1 MSQRDLAAELRAARV
16 VAPDHVREQV
26 RLIADAATPPTRRF
40 TWRRAL
46 VIAVPAAAA
55 IATAVIVTR
64 PSHEHRALPLIQHGE
79 LAPTIRAQKSSTGAV
94 PAPVPAPSPSRAQ
107 RYGAFL
113 SLRIATATGVS
124 DGVKRALGV
133 ASSLG

>member
-26 RLIADAATPPTRRF
+26 RLIAAAATPPARRF

-55 IATAVIVTR
+55 IAAAVIVTR
-64 PSHEHRALPLIQHGE
+64 PSHEHRALPLIQC
-79 LAPTIRAQKSSTGAV
+79 P
-94 PAPVPAPSPSRAQ
+94 
-107 RYGAFL
+107 
-113 SLRIATATGVS
+113 
-124 DGVKRALGV
+124 
-133 ASSLG
+133 